1 MKIQRNNKDIYMV
14 WWPIFAVLLFV
25 LSILALAEKVARLFG
40 ISWRIDE
47 PVYESE
53 EGGIS

>member
-25 LSILALAEKVARLFG
+25 LSILALAVKVLETVMG
-40 ISWRIDE
+40 YMEVVD
-47 PVYESE
+47 
-53 EGGIS
+53 